1 MPEAACGSYQ
11 NADGGVYLSQLC
23 LLCRPPLPI
32 GDDQGGGGG
41 LKLDWHTVKALDR
54 RTWRRNS
61 SMLLRSH
68 AANSLAELIL
78 KTADQGHTTYEDLL
92 AAASDQIQV
101 IASIIT

>member
-1 MPEAACGSYQ
+1 M
-11 NADGGVYLSQLC
+11 
-23 LLCRPPLPI
+23 
-32 GDDQGGGGG
+32 
-41 LKLDWHTVKALDR
+41 KLDWHTVKALDR

-78 KTADQGHTTYEDLL
+78 KTAAQGHTTYEDLL